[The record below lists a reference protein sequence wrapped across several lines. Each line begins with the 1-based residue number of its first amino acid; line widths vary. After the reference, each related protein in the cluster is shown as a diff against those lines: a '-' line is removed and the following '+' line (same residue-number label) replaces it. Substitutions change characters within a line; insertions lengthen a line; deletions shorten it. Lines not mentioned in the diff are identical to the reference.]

1 MGLKKVCG
9 IVAAVIF
16 LLLALA
22 IGTLILILLLYKE
35 EEQQLENRSEVE
47 SRNGQLVS
55 PDTWKLNQI

>member
-22 IGTLILILLLYKE
+22 IGTLILVLLLYKE
-35 EEQQLENRSEVE
+35 EERQLEDGSEVE
-47 SRNGQLVS
+47 SENGQLVS
-55 PDTWKLNQI
+55 PGT